1 MRLCSKNTVRPP
13 LHKDYEDP
21 FGASLL
27 SGFVGTGFVGT
38 GFMGSGVVCD
48 VLGGGGNVS
57 RIV

>member
-27 SGFVGTGFVGT
+27 SGFVGAWFV
-38 GFMGSGVVCD
+38 GSGVVCD